1 MSETITAEEPTTQD
15 VEVAD
20 LSTAQLEAFLSGQPA
35 SEAPAEPEPEPE
47 PEATA
52 EAEPEAQ
59 PEPEAGVQEEEAPL
73 NKQRIRPRQAQD
85 QQVIDLYKSDGFDGT
100 FQEAVE
106 VIYGKDSPAENVS
119 GASPRV
125 EPDNSLAEKIT
136 GLQGEVTEL
145 ESKIDE
151 AAEEM
156 ETQQAMKLSR
166 ELQRKEAEIFRLQ
179 MQEEETQRR
188 AEETEFETYRQRAVE
203 SQNRAVE
210 AIPELADANSVTRKH
225 FDSFVEQKRNDPD
238 YAPVFGSPK
247 WPELLAREYAAQHP
261 QAPAPAPQGE
271 PVRVV
276 SQNPST
282 NPQTKVLTS
291 ADAPQQPTNTNKLS
305 ADAVLSNLDKVSTN
319 SLYDLLGGRR

>member
-1 MSETITAEEPTTQD
+1 MSETITEEPTQD

-20 LSTAQLEAFLSGQPA
+20 LSTAQLEAFLSGQPT
-35 SEAPAEPEPEPE
+35 EAPAEPEAQ

-52 EAEPEAQ
+52 EAETESQ
-59 PEPEAGVQEEEAPL
+59 PEPETQAQEEEAPL

-85 QQVIDLYKSDGFDGT
+85 QQVIDLYKSEGFEGS

-106 VIYGKDSPAENVS
+106 VIYGKDSTAESVS
-119 GASPRV
+119 GVTPQA
-125 EPDNSLAEKIT
+125 EPENGLAEKIN
-136 GLQGEVTEL
+136 GLQGEVSEL

-156 ETQQAMKLSR
+156 ETQTAMKLQR
-166 ELQRKEAEIFRLQ
+166 ELQRKESEIFRLQ
-179 MQEEETQRR
+179 LQEQDAKQR
-188 AEETEFETYRQRAVE
+188 AEQAEYDTYRQRAVE
-203 SQNRAVE
+203 SQERAVQTV
-210 AIPELADANSVTRKH
+210 PDLADANSVTRKH

-247 WPELLAREYAAQHP
+247 WPELLAREYAHLHP

-282 NPQTKVLTS
+282 NPQTRVLTS
-291 ADAPQQPTNTNKLS
+291 ADAPQQTTQTTKLS
-305 ADAVLSNLDKVSTN
+305 ADAVLSNLDKVSSN